1 MSVIFEKTCFTIS
14 HYFWCCLFFFLV
26 CTQHLLH
33 ICPSWVRDF
42 FLGVFPQPVFFFMQL
57 YSEFHRITN
66 LCLPSIFYASLD
78 KYAPQLLQLYKKRKT
93 GTFGQKME
101 AIMMAFEEQ
110 VIFYFYFM
118 HYIIECEQWTLT
130 SLAYAVFVQQD
141 KNDICAAQTAA
152 LAGLPHY
159 LKEDSSEVFRTCKVF
174 VCSAS
179 QCN

>member
-118 HYIIECEQWTLT
+118 HNIIECEQ
-130 SLAYAVFVQQD
+130 
-141 KNDICAAQTAA
+141 
-152 LAGLPHY
+152 
-159 LKEDSSEVFRTCKVF
+159 
-174 VCSAS
+174 
-179 QCN
+179 

>member
-1 MSVIFEKTCFTIS
+1 
-14 HYFWCCLFFFLV
+14 
-26 CTQHLLH
+26 
-33 ICPSWVRDF
+33 
-42 FLGVFPQPVFFFMQL
+42 MQL

-118 HYIIECEQWTLT
+118 HYIIECEQ
-130 SLAYAVFVQQD
+130 
-141 KNDICAAQTAA
+141 
-152 LAGLPHY
+152 
-159 LKEDSSEVFRTCKVF
+159 
-174 VCSAS
+174 
-179 QCN
+179 